1 MLDWRFQ
8 HANKA
13 HYHTASSSLPFFFC
27 LFALRVH
34 TIHPCAA
41 DSTVNGFSLLV
52 SNLCCVLCAVC
63 CVLFF
68 LNGFSVSNTRTN
80 LHESA
85 TRSSFPNRRSS
96 TSKSEGYVQ
105 KPYCRLLC
113 HRTDRR
119 THTHIHTHAHTHT
132 QTHMHT
138 HAHYT
143 PTHTPLTL
151 FLLLCAVP
159 WRVACVPVS
168 TAPGRERRAPGAG
181 APPHRRVP
189 GRTPAADG
197 ARQGEPRCW
206 CWCCCCSLLCASHAH
221 TRTRSHQHIKSCIH
235 CNATGES

>member
-68 LNGFSVSNTRTN
+68 FEWLQRVQYQDQLARKRYEEQLSQQAQLNEQERRVRAQTLVSF
-80 LHESA
+80 A
-85 TRSSFPNRRSS
+85 FAP
-96 TSKSEGYVQ
+96 
-105 KPYCRLLC
+105 
-113 HRTDRR
+113 HRQAD
-119 THTHIHTHAHTHT
+119 THT
-132 QTHMHT
+132 QTHRHT
-138 HAHYT
+138 HTH
-143 PTHTPLTL
+143 THTPLTL
-151 FLLLCAVP
+151 LLLCAVP
-159 WRVACVPVS
+159 WRVACVRVS

-197 ARQGEPRCW
+197 ARQGEPQCWCWCWCW
-206 CWCCCCSLLCASHAH
+206 CWCCCCCLLCASHAH

-235 CNATGES
+235 CDATGES